1 LKVCHFTTELIPYI
15 RDGARRFGLFVVPNP
30 DGKIP
35 LVRLPGDE
43 PAYLSANTP
52 LKRDQDYCWVPASL
66 LEELQTEK
74 PSASIQ
80 EIIELHGDRIVRARV
95 DARFEIEN
103 YFGEI
108 SRVISSGIPLP
119 EERWHE
125 LSEVQRR
132 TILREIGAQPSW
144 TVPPRIDCRSNENT
158 PGGSAPPGA
167 GLKALQALLPA
178 KPWRTLY
185 KVRSIT
191 GA

>member
-144 TVPPRIDCRSNENT
+144 TVPASDRLS
-158 PGGSAPPGA
+158 
-167 GLKALQALLPA
+167 LQ
-178 KPWRTLY
+178 
-185 KVRSIT
+185 
-191 GA
+191 